1 MVTVDAAVPFLPDFL
16 PALLYGRKPLAAF
29 GSVIEEYEI
38 YENFLRWQAFASQQI
53 PENPLSGCAMSIY
66 CGTLKSLI
74 PFIVVISLFVD
85 GYNGAHPVRLC
96 LGRLLHG
103 SAAH

>member
-53 PENPLSGCAMSIY
+53 PE
-66 CGTLKSLI
+66 KSFVRMCYVHILWHLEI
-74 PFIVVISLFVD
+74 FDSVHSCHKFI
-85 GYNGAHPVRLC
+85 C
-96 LGRLLHG
+96 
-103 SAAH
+103 